1 MRDVTHDLP
10 GSPRPRKRGN
20 APRVPT
26 DPPLTHTHNPRMND
40 IPAMRIGII
49 GTGTMG
55 QVHAAAWQ
63 SVGAELAGCFS
74 SNPAQ
79 AEEFAKRYKT
89 HAFASY
95 PELLNNADIVDVCT
109 PTALHKPMVLAAAE
123 AGKHVICE
131 KPIALAI
138 EDAQAMI
145 NACRGV
151 RFFVGMV
158 LRFFPQYR
166 LAKESVVA
174 GRIGKPAVLRLKR
187 VSYVPQKPPD
197 DWYFNEATS
206 GGMVID
212 LMIHD
217 FDYVRWLAGEVERV
231 YALKS
236 SATEGPGQYVQ
247 VILRMRSGAIA
258 LIEGGWA
265 NPPGVFRTAL
275 DLSGSDGLIEWSS
288 EEPSPLLTLVPPGPG
303 ETAAVG
309 LPTAGLTDDPYTAEL
324 RHAYHCI
331 QSGVPFEVTA
341 EDALEA
347 LRIGLAVKE
356 SSETG
361 RPIRII

>member
-1 MRDVTHDLP
+1 MRV
-10 GSPRPRKRGN
+10 
-20 APRVPT
+20 A
-26 DPPLTHTHNPRMND
+26 
-40 IPAMRIGII
+40 II

-63 SVGAELAGCFS
+63 SVGANLVGCSS

-79 AEEFAKRYKT
+79 AEEFAKRYQT
-89 HAFASY
+89 RAFAGY
-95 PELLNNADIVDVCT
+95 PELIDSTDIVDVCT
-109 PTALHKPMVLAAAE
+109 PTTLHKAMVLAAAQ

-131 KPIALAI
+131 KPIALTL

-145 NACRGV
+145 DACREV

-166 LAKESVVA
+166 SARELVIG
-174 GRIGKPAVLRLKR
+174 GRLGKPAVLRLKR
-187 VSYVPQKPPD
+187 VSYVPQKSPG
-197 DWYFNEATS
+197 DWYFDDALS

-217 FDYVRWLAGEVERV
+217 FDYARWVAGDVERV
-231 YALKS
+231 YALKTS
-236 SATEGPGQYVQ
+236 GVGGPQQYVQ
-247 VILRMRSGAIA
+247 AILRMRSGAIA

-275 DLSGSDGLIEWSS
+275 DLSGTDGLIEWSS
-288 EEPSPLLTLVPPGPG
+288 DQPSPLSTLVPSKPG
-303 ETAAVG
+303 ETASVG
-309 LPTAGLTDDPYTAEL
+309 LPIAGLTDDPYTAEL
-324 RHAYHCI
+324 RHAYECI
-331 QSGVPFEVTA
+331 QSGANFEVTA

-356 SSETG
+356 SLTTG
-361 RPIRII
+361 KPVRII

>member
-1 MRDVTHDLP
+1 M
-10 GSPRPRKRGN
+10 S
-20 APRVPT
+20 
-26 DPPLTHTHNPRMND
+26 
-40 IPAMRIGII
+40 AMRVGII

-55 QVHAAAWQ
+55 EVHAAAWQ
-63 SVGAELAGCFS
+63 AIGAELAGCSS

-79 AEEFAKRYKT
+79 AEAFAKRYQSRP
-89 HAFASY
+89 FISY
-95 PELLNNADIVDVCT
+95 PELLNRVDIVDVCT
-109 PTALHKPMVLAAAE
+109 PTAFHKPMVLAAAK

-131 KPIALAI
+131 KPIALSV

-145 NACRGV
+145 DACRGI

-166 LAKESVVA
+166 SAKELVTA

-187 VSYVPQKPPD
+187 VSYVPQKAPE
-197 DWYFNEATS
+197 DWYFKEDVS

-217 FDYVRWLAGEVERV
+217 FDYVRWLAGDVERV
-231 YALKS
+231 YALKTS
-236 SATEGPGQYVQ
+236 PAAGLKQYVQ
-247 VILRMRSGAIA
+247 AILRMRNGAIA

-275 DLSGSDGLIEWSS
+275 DLSGTDGLIEWSS
-288 EEPSPLLTLVPPGPG
+288 DQPSPQLTLVPPKPG

-309 LPTAGLTDDPYTAEL
+309 LPISGLTDNPYTAEL
-324 RHAYHCI
+324 RHAYECI
-331 QSGVPFEVTA
+331 QSGAPFEISA

-347 LRIGLAVKE
+347 LRIGIAVKKSLE
-356 SSETG
+356 KG
-361 RPIRII
+361 RPVLP